1 MNTEN
6 VAAFVGGF
14 FTASLIAIITF
25 ICFLPFPTEI
35 THELIDR
42 VQQSTNIVEA
52 LKKEHMII
60 RDVDWG
66 RANDTVEIIVEYDFL
81 YENSKKK

>member
-1 MNTEN
+1 MDSKE

-14 FTASLIAIITF
+14 FTAAVIAILTF
-25 ICFLPFPTEI
+25 ICFIPFPTEI
-35 THELIDR
+35 AHKLIDS

-60 RDVDWG
+60 RDVKWG
-66 RANDTVEIIVEYDFL
+66 RASDTVEIIVEYDFL
-81 YENSKKK
+81 YKNSKRK